1 MEDSIL
7 IIVPQKTY
15 IPGKGMGPINKPYYV
30 DRNTL
35 DYYDLMNIQYVKVN
49 KNEYVDLN
57 SDGKYDIS
65 DYFSIEDFI
74 KQKYLQ
80 INEAFKQI
88 KIISKDVDS
97 INKDTEEKLNSFK
110 EKTINEEEINEY
122 LSNLDKI
129 KYDLEDKKIEI
140 QENKE
145 NIENTFNEV
154 KEELNQIESFLND
167 FEKVKDKFQND
178 YNNTMSLSE
187 EMESLSSSVNMIA
200 SLKEEIKNIDDII
213 NNFKNELNN
222 QYNKTYKDIENIKN
236 DYIEEIDSV
245 IKESLK
251 ESFSKKEFKSTNHN
265 ITSSGENRPLI
276 TFIDDD
282 GRNELKTKWEPILKE
297 KKNKLTIATVT
308 KWIDDKEPTV
318 LQWDEI
324 HDWNQKYGVEFV
336 SHTHEHKHAQQLTDE
351 EVEDELRLS
360 RDILKRE
367 GLTYNI
373 IVQPFGE
380 NTDSVRRISRKY
392 YRANIGTKEG
402 INTPPLDTFRINRI
416 TLGEPLYTTFE
427 QYKEKIDEA
436 IINKGWIIF
445 KSHSQYESFDE
456 NQLNIIRQII
466 DYAREQEMIEVN
478 LEEGLDYI
486 GNLIDTGDYTRR
498 SQNIDYYV
506 MDRDGKVYS
515 NFGEKNYYTLK
526 YNTVSIDTPVT
537 EFTDRTTSTVAIV
550 SSNSQGFPN
559 NSSGQLQTVKSE
571 SMGLSYQLF
580 MPNNSN
586 SIYKRRW
593 NTTTNNWTE
602 FEDIKSSS
610 NSNTLIQKIESVDV
624 VVPANNYKDV
634 NFTIQGVTNSDNV
647 IVSPGSGIEVGLV
660 YNGFITTTDTV
671 RLRLWNNTSDPITTK
686 RPYKITVVKN
696 DTSQNIIKGLKGDTG
711 QIGPQGLQGLPGLD
725 GNYAPTLPI
734 TVRKPK
740 DFNYGNEIL
749 KDRIVTDGKG
759 TFGVKYDITTN
770 RLSGGT
776 TYYLDAVNGNDS
788 NDGLSKE
795 KPFKS
800 FKVAIPKV
808 NDNDTIMVADGNYF
822 RIGGTLITKAFN
834 KSINIIGTGN
844 NVNIVMADEPSWT
857 LTSGKNRT
865 YEFSRSATDKVVT
878 LDNSIDIK
886 KVNSI
891 DEVESTPNSWFTDGT
906 KVYSNINDNKPSN
919 SNVIPLISSSNIQ
932 LTSLASNIYFE
943 NLNIYGGRNCVEL
956 NLTSNNSAFFK
967 KCNFYHSASSY
978 NGLAIV
984 GGKNIILD
992 SCKGNY
998 NSFDGL
1004 NYHIGADGSKP
1015 NIIEINCIGMDNGTD
1030 KGLNGVKSNNG
1041 STTHEGL
1048 KIIRI
1053 NGIYGR
1059 NDGGNVADVN
1069 EGTQSWNLGCI
1080 AFESYQGKDFQASS
1094 GGNLFLDECIAY
1106 GSENSINIGDT
1117 DSKVYTR
1124 GGRYQNKLIVSTEI
1138 KY

>member
-1 MEDSIL
+1 MEDSVL

-57 SDGKYDIS
+57 SDGEYDVA

-80 INEAFKQI
+80 VNEAFKQI
-88 KIISKDVDS
+88 KIISNDIDN
-97 INKDTEEKLNSFK
+97 INGKAEEKLNLIKENLIDDDNLNSYLSELDSFK
-110 EKTINEEEINEY
+110 YSI
-122 LSNLDKI
+122 
-129 KYDLEDKKIEI
+129 EDKKLDLQSEKEDVISTIEDMN
-140 QENKE
+140 NKLSSMKD
-145 NIENTFNEV
+145 T
-154 KEELNQIESFLND
+154 LTD
-167 FEKVKDKFQND
+167 FETVREQFNSN
-178 YNNTMSLSE
+178 YNNTMSLND
-187 EMESLSSSVNMIA
+187 EMEKLSETTNYVKNM
-200 SLKEEIKNIDDII
+200 
-213 NNFKNELNN
+213 
-222 QYNKTYKDIENIKN
+222 EN
-236 DYIEEIDSV
+236 DV
-245 IKESLK
+245 IKVEEKLNLIK
-251 ESFSKKEFKSTNHN
+251 DKS
-265 ITSSGENRPLI
+265 E
-276 TFIDDD
+276 
-282 GRNELKTKWEPILKE
+282 ELKTSQDSFN
-297 KKNKLTIATVT
+297 NK
-308 KWIDDKEPTV
+308 IDD
-318 LQWDEI
+318 
-324 HDWNQKYGVEFV
+324 F
-336 SHTHEHKHAQQLTDE
+336 
-351 EVEDELRLS
+351 
-360 RDILKRE
+360 
-367 GLTYNI
+367 
-373 IVQPFGE
+373 E
-380 NTDSVRRISRKY
+380 N
-392 YRANIGTKEG
+392 NL
-402 INTPPLDTFRINRI
+402 LD
-416 TLGEPLYTTFE
+416 
-427 QYKEKIDEA
+427 YKENLKNYMIENAEMYEGDPG
-436 IINKGWIIF
+436 IQGPKGDPF
-445 KSHSQYESFDE
+445 KYSDFTEE
-456 NQLNIIRQII
+456 QLNGLKG
-466 DYAREQEMIEVN
+466 DPFEYSDFTEEQLSE
-478 LEEGLDYI
+478 L
-486 GNLIDTGDYTRR
+486 
-498 SQNIDYYV
+498 
-506 MDRDGKVYS
+506 K
-515 NFGEKNYYTLK
+515 GEKGDPFEYSDFTQEQLDLLK
-526 YNTVSIDTPVT
+526 GEKGDPFEYSDFT
-537 EFTDRTTSTVAIV
+537 EE
-550 SSNSQGFPN
+550 
-559 NSSGQLQTVKSE
+559 QL
-571 SMGLSYQLF
+571 
-580 MPNNSN
+580 N
-586 SIYKRRW
+586 
-593 NTTTNNWTE
+593 
-602 FEDIKSSS
+602 
-610 NSNTLIQKIESVDV
+610 
-624 VVPANNYKDV
+624 
-634 NFTIQGVTNSDNV
+634 
-647 IVSPGSGIEVGLV
+647 
-660 YNGFITTTDTV
+660 
-671 RLRLWNNTSDPITTK
+671 
-686 RPYKITVVKN
+686 
-696 DTSQNIIKGLKGDTG
+696 GLKGDTG
-711 QIGPQGLQGLPGLD
+711 KIGTQGLQGLPGLD

-734 TVRKPK
+734 TVRKPN

-749 KDRIVTDGKG
+749 KNRIVTDGKG

-795 KPFKS
+795 TPFKS
-800 FKVAIPKV
+800 FKVVIPKV

-822 RIGGTLITKAFN
+822 RIGGALITKAFN

-844 NVNIVMADEPSWT
+844 NVNIIMADEPSWT
-857 LTSGKNRT
+857 LTSDKNRT
-865 YEFSRSATDKVVT
+865 YEFSRSSTDKVVT

-891 DEVESTPNSWFTDGT
+891 DEVENTPNSWFTDGT

-984 GGKNIILD
+984 GGKDIILD

-1041 STTHEGL
+1041 STTHDGL

-1069 EGTQSWNLGCI
+1069 ADTQSWNLGCI

-1094 GGNLFLDECIAY
+1094 GSNLFLDECIGY
-1106 GSENSINIGDT
+1106 GSENSINVGDT